1 GAARLRAGYAFDRF
15 LPYVAGGVAFADMDH
30 TLVGPLEAY
39 RFSDT
44 YTGWTIGAGLEYAL
58 TDNVILRSEYRYTDF
73 GSADFAVPTG
83 EENKVDL
90 KSHDVRLG
98 ISYKF

>member
-1 GAARLRAGYAFDRF
+1 
-15 LPYVAGGVAFADMDH
+15 
-30 TLVGPLEAY
+30 
-39 RFSDT
+39 
-44 YTGWTIGAGLEYAL
+44 
-58 TDNVILRSEYRYTDF
+58 RSEYRYTDF